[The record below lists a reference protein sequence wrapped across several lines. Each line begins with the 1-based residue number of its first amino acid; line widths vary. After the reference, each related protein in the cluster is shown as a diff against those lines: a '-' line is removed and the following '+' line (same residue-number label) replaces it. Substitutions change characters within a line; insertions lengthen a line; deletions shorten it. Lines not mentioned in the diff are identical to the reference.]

1 MNKNYLNYLIKTR
14 KALIIFFFAAYLC
27 VSLTWNL
34 AGVNTVPGYGFYSA
48 VKAAIAI
55 SVVLCYALPVLLFS
69 FVHQRSSVDLF
80 FALPVSRKEQR
91 LTILL
96 FAFGIAFGYFLITTV
111 LAWLLFGLRTVTILR
126 LLGILL
132 FAAFLVITLL
142 VFNSVLYLLGNNMID
157 GVVTLAAYTMFPL
170 FGTIAEALIVSNI
183 VAGGTPQVRE
193 AIFDF
198 LSPVMLLVRNFSAM
212 VSINGWLYMPFN
224 VPYLILS
231 IAWLI
236 LGWFGLRKQFDERK
250 SERAGQISDH
260 PLTYPAII
268 NLYAVLFL
276 LVFASFLV
284 SSPSAELIVMYVF
297 LLVCYVAATFLY
309 RRKLKVDAKTVGIYL
324 LEAVL
329 CAALMFAGWKTQGFG
344 SAKNYPLKEEPYAL
358 YEYNVQT
365 DLNNLGTISLTADS
379 AYVQFSIPV
388 STDGSNNDKELLDL
402 LEAYRHRAIDEFYEN
417 RSPAETASFR
427 VYIAKDARTHYENS
441 FYYNPSVPFTEEE
454 MKTISKYG
462 DVNIYT
468 YGENWP
474 EEEYKL
480 DEFLKKRDALE

>member
-170 FGTIAEALIVSNI
+170 LGTIAEALIVSNI

-198 LSPVMLLVRNFSAM
+198 LSPVMR
-212 VSINGWLYMPFN
+212 
-224 VPYLILS
+224 
-231 IAWLI
+231 
-236 LGWFGLRKQFDERK
+236 
-250 SERAGQISDH
+250 
-260 PLTYPAII
+260 
-268 NLYAVLFL
+268 YAF
-276 LVFASFLV
+276 
-284 SSPSAELIVMYVF
+284 
-297 LLVCYVAATFLY
+297 
-309 RRKLKVDAKTVGIYL
+309 
-324 LEAVL
+324 
-329 CAALMFAGWKTQGFG
+329 
-344 SAKNYPLKEEPYAL
+344 
-358 YEYNVQT
+358 
-365 DLNNLGTISLTADS
+365 
-379 AYVQFSIPV
+379 
-388 STDGSNNDKELLDL
+388 
-402 LEAYRHRAIDEFYEN
+402 
-417 RSPAETASFR
+417 PAEGRNMKPRSWWRFDVRMCACS
-427 VYIAKDARTHYENS
+427 
-441 FYYNPSVPFTEEE
+441 SV
-454 MKTISKYG
+454 
-462 DVNIYT
+462 
-468 YGENWP
+468 
-474 EEEYKL
+474 
-480 DEFLKKRDALE
+480 